1 MDVDLPNF
9 NIEEEEEQKEK
20 EEEVDQEAE
29 GHGVSRFLPG
39 SVDRRRDDLMAAYQT
54 PPYHSPFLTNRPHYS
69 PLSRNPPTPGGP
81 STPAIALRKERRIK
95 RPRRVYTPSDY

>member
-1 MDVDLPNF
+1 MDVARF
-9 NIEEEEEQKEK
+9 QHRRRGRAGRE

-39 SVDRRRDDLMAAYQT
+39 SVDRQRDDLMAAYQT

-69 PLSRNPPTPGGP
+69 PLSGNPPTPGGP
-81 STPAIALRKERRIK
+81 STPAIALRKERRMK
-95 RPRRVYTPSDY
+95 RPRRVYTLSDY